1 MTAPPR
7 PAPKPGRV
15 RVYRALYDYEAR
27 SDQEMSFAEG
37 DLLYVSDSGPN
48 DDWLPAA
55 CGGKKGLVPANYG
68 SKCSV
73 FIVSPH
79 FSNASQVTPIF
90 TKCESTGVG
99 GKRSPILLWPQC

>member
-27 SDQEMSFAEG
+27 TDQEMSFAEG

-68 SKCSV
+68 RFRC
-73 FIVSPH
+73 
-79 FSNASQVTPIF
+79 FSDTLDV
-90 TKCESTGVG
+90 
-99 GKRSPILLWPQC
+99 L